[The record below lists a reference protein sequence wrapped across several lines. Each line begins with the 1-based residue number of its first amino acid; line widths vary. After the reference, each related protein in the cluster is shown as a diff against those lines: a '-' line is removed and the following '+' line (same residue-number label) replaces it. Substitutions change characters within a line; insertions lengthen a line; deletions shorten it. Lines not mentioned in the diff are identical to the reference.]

1 MQKLFRSD
9 TSGSTSA
16 LRMTPFLIEANN
28 ADTLALFA
36 SLTEKPTVAAKSSSL
51 VGSIA
56 LLVIPSPRQ
65 PTSPNTRPVNEA
77 ILGPA

>member
-1 MQKLFRSD
+1 MQTLFRSD

-56 LLVIPSPRQ
+56 LLVIHLPGNRPL
-65 PTSPNTRPVNEA
+65 PTRAQVNEA
-77 ILGPA
+77 ILGAA